1 MTLND
6 LKYCV
11 ELAKEKHFRKAA
23 ENCFVS
29 RPTLSIAIKK
39 LEAELGITLFERQKN
54 SVIITPYGKVVVEMA
69 QDVLAKAAS
78 IKQIGQKQNSLTKEL
93 RLGVIYT
100 IGPYLLP
107 HFISEFHQQ
116 ADNIRLLIE
125 ENYTHVL
132 LDKLQTGELDIIIAS
147 LPLEADNIETL
158 AIYEEN
164 FQLAVPKRHPLSQR
178 AEIDLED
185 IQNESILL
193 LGSGH
198 CFRDQILAAY
208 PKLLTHKAMQSPLQ
222 KSLEGSSLET
232 IRYMVGSWSGI
243 TILPC
248 SAYQNQDKLF
258 DTIPLSDSTAKRT
271 VVMAWRKSFALGE
284 TLEIFKKT
292 LLGIKIPCTQ
302 SLN

>member
-1 MTLND
+1 MTLSE

-11 ELAKEKHFRKAA
+11 ALAKEKHFRKAA
-23 ENCFVS
+23 EKCFVS
-29 RPTLSIAIKK
+29 QPTLSIAIKK
-39 LEAELGITLFERQKN
+39 LESELGITLFERQKN
-54 SVIITPYGKVVVEMA
+54 NVLITPYGKAIVEMA
-69 QDVLAKAAS
+69 QDILAKMES
-78 IKQIGQKQNSLTKEL
+78 IKQIGQKNNETVKEL
-93 RLGVIYT
+93 KIGVIYT

-107 HFISEFHQQ
+107 HFISEFHQK

-132 LDKLQTGELDIIIAS
+132 LEKLQTGELDIIIAS

-164 FQLAVPKRHPLSQR
+164 FQLAVPKGHPLSR
-178 AEIDLED
+178 CSAVDLAD
-185 IQNESILL
+185 IENESILL

-198 CFRDQILAAY
+198 CFRDQILTAY
-208 PKLLTHKAMQSPLQ
+208 PKLLMHKALQSPLQ

-232 IRYMVGSWSGI
+232 IRYMVGSGSGI

-248 SAYQNQDKLF
+248 SACQNEDKLL
-258 DTIPLSDSTAKRT
+258 DTIPLADSAAKRT
-271 VVMAWRKSFALGE
+271 VVMAWRQSFSLGE

-292 LLGIKIPCTQ
+292 LLAVKIPCTQ
-302 SLN
+302 PLN